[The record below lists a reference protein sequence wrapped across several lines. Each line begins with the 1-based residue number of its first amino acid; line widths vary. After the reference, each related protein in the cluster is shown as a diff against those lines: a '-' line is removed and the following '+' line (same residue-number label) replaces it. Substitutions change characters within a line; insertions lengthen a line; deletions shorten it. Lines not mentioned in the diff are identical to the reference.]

1 MPQRG
6 ADTFVR
12 VQPLY
17 LVPISWVLVPAVRG
31 QECPRPTTNPFSD
44 NLSSASE
51 SNSMMELRRILF
63 RIRRESRDPRH

>member
-12 VQPLY
+12 VQSLY

-51 SNSMMELRRILF
+51 SNS
-63 RIRRESRDPRH
+63 